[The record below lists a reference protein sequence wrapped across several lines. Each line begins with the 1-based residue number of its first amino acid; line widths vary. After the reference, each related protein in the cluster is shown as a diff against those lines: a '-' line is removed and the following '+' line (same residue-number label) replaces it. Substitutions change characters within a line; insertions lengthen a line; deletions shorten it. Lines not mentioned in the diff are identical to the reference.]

1 MQMDTFWVLV
11 GITVMGG
18 FFGFPGMIVGV
29 PVFAVLY
36 MLVKEKAEARL
47 KKKNLPVS
55 TDSYLTYAHEHKTE
69 HPTPPLVRTY
79 RRIRN
84 WVLVKTGRLKPTEE
98 EESEQIS
105 FEDLSKVAKAAEE
118 TKAAEEDK
126 AEEKAKAEK
135 RAKEKPEEDLLDSCK
150 DKARKVADRVK
161 SQHRNRKKK
170 K

>member
-29 PVFAVLY
+29 PFFAVLY
-36 MLVKEKAEARL
+36 VLVKEKAEARL
-47 KKKNLPVS
+47 QKKNLPVS

-84 WVLVKTGRLKPTEE
+84 WVLVKTGRLKPAEE
-98 EESEQIS
+98 EESEQSS

-118 TKAAEEDK
+118 TKAAEE
-126 AEEKAKAEK
+126 AKAEK

-150 DKARKVADRVK
+150 SKARKVADRVK
-161 SQHRNRKKK
+161 SKHRNGKKK